1 MVNEGSKAKVCSPMQ
16 HSLQRVFKYCKLT
29 LCVCI
34 QILAV
39 FLQFIATYNL
49 QIDKIDEKLFT
60 WLAYVAS
67 GDVAPMQAVIG
78 SITAHEVIKV
88 STYL

>member
-1 MVNEGSKAKVCSPMQ
+1 M
-16 HSLQRVFKYCKLT
+16 
-29 LCVCI
+29 

-49 QIDKIDEKLFT
+49 QIDKINEKLFT
-60 WLAYVAS
+60 WLAYVVS

-78 SITAHEVIKV
+78 SITAQEVIKV
-88 STYL
+88 SAYL